1 VVSIKGKGIPH
12 LRRPGRGDQLVV
24 VQVSTP
30 TNLTPDQRELFGK
43 LAKTLGKEVI
53 PQNEKG
59 FLDKLRDLFTV

>member
-1 VVSIKGKGIPH
+1 M
-12 LRRPGRGDQLVV
+12 
-24 VQVSTP
+24 
-30 TNLTPDQRELFGK
+30 NLTPEQRELFGK